1 MKLNEKKDF
10 CAISR
15 TKRFNRKYC
24 FLIIKNQGRFL
35 SKNPNHPKS
44 LDKKNLTMSVK
55 YSKVVIEVSFQQEPV
70 RRPKGLGQ

>member
-10 CAISR
+10 FAISR

-24 FLIIKNQGRFL
+24 FLIINQGRFL
-35 SKNPNHPKS
+35 SKNPKHPKS
-44 LDKKNLTMSVK
+44 RDKKNLTISVK
-55 YSKVVIEVSFQQEPV
+55 YSTVVIEVSFQQEPV